1 MKRIR
6 KVKTGLDSVAMKR
19 SIQEQLAVEMG
30 GMNSFER
37 LAYIKRQVQ
46 ESPFADAIKSD
57 DATETHK
64 TDIIGRGGRI

>member
-6 KVKTGLDSVAMKR
+6 KAKTGFDSVAMKR
-19 SIQEQLAVEMG
+19 SIQEQLAKEMG

-46 ESPFADAIKSD
+46 ESPFADAIKNYDVAPTRKASNF
-57 DATETHK
+57 
-64 TDIIGRGGRI
+64 

>member
-46 ESPFADAIKSD
+46 ESPFADAIKND
-57 DATETHK
+57 DTTETYK
-64 TDIIGRGGRI
+64 AGNF

>member
-6 KVKTGLDSVAMKR
+6 KVKKGLDSVKMKR
-19 SIQEQLAVEMG
+19 SIQEQLSKEMS

-46 ESPFADAIKSD
+46 ENPFADVIKSD
-57 DATETHK
+57 DVAPTRK
-64 TDIIGRGGRI
+64 AGNF

>member
-1 MKRIR
+1 MSDARQPIINDGR
-6 KVKTGLDSVAMKR
+6 YDSVAMKR
-19 SIQEQLAVEMG
+19 SIQEQLAIEMG

-57 DATETHK
+57 DTTETRK
-64 TDIIGRGGRI
+64 AGNF

>member
-6 KVKTGLDSVAMKR
+6 KAKTGLDSIAMKR
-19 SIQEQLAVEMG
+19 SIQEQLSKEMI

-46 ESPFADAIKSD
+46 ESPFADVFKSD
-57 DATETHK
+57 DAALNRK
-64 TDIIGRGGRI
+64 ARKF

>member
-19 SIQEQLAVEMG
+19 SIQEQLAKEME
-30 GMNSFER
+30 GMNTFER

-46 ESPFADAIKSD
+46 ESPFADASKSD
-57 DATETHK
+57 DAAPTRK
-64 TDIIGRGGRI
+64 AGNF

>member
-6 KVKTGLDSVAMKR
+6 KAKTGFDSVAMKR
-19 SIQEQLAVEMG
+19 TIQGQLAKEMG
-30 GMNSFER
+30 GMNSLER

-57 DATETHK
+57 DGAPTRK
-64 TDIIGRGGRI
+64 AGN